1 MLNINTSNGH
11 QLASIA
17 ICIVSRLALL
27 AFVAGVAG
35 VVLSF

>member
-1 MLNINTSNGH
+1 MS
-11 QLASIA
+11 QIA

-35 VVLSF
+35 VVMSF